1 MHTIDTDTIIKA
13 KKFILLADDDGDDC
27 LLFENALDEIAVATN
42 FESVQN
48 GEDLMDYLHKT
59 AILPDIIFLDMN
71 MPRKNGAVCLTEIK
85 SNKILQSIPVIIIS
99 TSLEQS
105 LIEFLYTNGA
115 HYFIRKPNSYAKL
128 KFVINHA
135 ITLLDSE
142 DASQP
147 TLEEFIL
154 IDEKS

>member
-1 MHTIDTDTIIKA
+1 M
-13 KKFILLADDDGDDC
+13 
-27 LLFENALDEIAVATN
+27 
-42 FESVQN
+42 QN
-48 GEDLMDYLHKT
+48 GEDLMDYLHNT
-59 AILPDIIFLDMN
+59 EILPDIIFLDMN

-85 SNKILQSIPVIIIS
+85 SNKKLQSIPVIIIS